1 MSGWSRSFFG
11 RRRSNYDAIPS
22 GKSCAPESA
31 GRQLDGGECP
41 ERCRNAPCAD
51 LFHNLQDATVAGD
64 EEDVDRKPHETGVYR
79 AARRQDERVAFRK
92 RVAAEQTSAP
102 RSGIDGGFEDRRDN

>member
-1 MSGWSRSFFG
+1 VGL
-11 RRRSNYDAIPS
+11 RRPNRDAVTADQP
-22 GKSCAPESA
+22 CAPESA

-79 AARRQDERVAFRK
+79 ATRRQDERVAFRK
-92 RVAAEQTSAP
+92 PVAAEQASAP